1 MQPLLSHDD
10 ANVVLSE
17 LAGVTLDSAQWE
29 FVILNHLLP
38 HFVKDRAG
46 FVLADDVLEAVPAL
60 KFIAEHTN
68 APDRLFPNMPP
79 SAIVGP
85 ELQIDL
91 GADQSQ
97 IPLSFFGAARNL
109 WRASSLAARNPTQAN
124 PTTRAYLGL
133 TRVSSSSIRLLEL
146 AAEQV
151 LRQER
156 LNSSRASQF
165 ANSAYYMGSKK
176 ALSGF
181 LIEAFSTILAER
193 ETVLDLMCGSG
204 AAAGAFSHFWP
215 TFASDAQ
222 YFCRNLAIVQGGG
235 YTSARAQRLLKEIT
249 TNAHRNIELLQEQM
263 GALLDLEDAVF
274 HGDFTPQTVQRYRE
288 YYEALPSY
296 PDNRSYGSWNPTR
309 EVAERQRD
317 PKRLPYCLATSYF
330 ANVYVGVRQAVEID
344 SLRYAID
351 QAVEEVDRSWALGA
365 LITTISSV
373 ALTYAGHFAQP
384 VIARA
389 DDITERKLPRIV
401 ERRAISVLH
410 EFAIRL
416 LSLAEES
423 ERTTYPVR
431 IVPGPW
437 RNALDSIPREL
448 QGQLTVY
455 LDAPYTR
462 DEYSRYYHV
471 LETVAQYRYPSS
483 IGPARIPSKSLGDR
497 FRSEFFTRTTDLL
510 GKIYAD
516 IIVEVLD
523 RGWKCAWSYSD
534 GGAVTPA
541 SVICDVTQ
549 RRAVRI
555 QSFSTP
561 YVYKAQGG
569 KRPKMVT
576 EYLVIFQGR

>member
-1 MQPLLSHDD
+1 
-10 ANVVLSE
+10 
-17 LAGVTLDSAQWE
+17 
-29 FVILNHLLP
+29 
-38 HFVKDRAG
+38 
-46 FVLADDVLEAVPAL
+46 
-60 KFIAEHTN
+60 
-68 APDRLFPNMPP
+68 
-79 SAIVGP
+79 
-85 ELQIDL
+85 
-91 GADQSQ
+91 
-97 IPLSFFGAARNL
+97 
-109 WRASSLAARNPTQAN
+109 
-124 PTTRAYLGL
+124 
-133 TRVSSSSIRLLEL
+133 
-146 AAEQV
+146 
-151 LRQER
+151 
-156 LNSSRASQF
+156 
-165 ANSAYYMGSKK
+165 
-176 ALSGF
+176 
-181 LIEAFSTILAER
+181 
-193 ETVLDLMCGSG
+193 
-204 AAAGAFSHFWP
+204 
-215 TFASDAQ
+215 
-222 YFCRNLAIVQGGG
+222 
-235 YTSARAQRLLKEIT
+235 
-249 TNAHRNIELLQEQM
+249 
-263 GALLDLEDAVF
+263 
-274 HGDFTPQTVQRYRE
+274 
-288 YYEALPSY
+288 
-296 PDNRSYGSWNPTR
+296 
-309 EVAERQRD
+309 
-317 PKRLPYCLATSYF
+317 
-330 ANVYVGVRQAVEID
+330 VGVRQAVEID